1 MRFIF
6 TLIFCFIAIFNCYA
20 GGNDP
25 IYSASI
31 RKPMDEVYPALSRAL
46 EASGFYVIFEA
57 NIGKNLARNAEKWGE
72 DYNRNK
78 FEGVKSMVICSP
90 YYANQVLNLDPKM
103 MALCPLTVTTLYK
116 EGVTTV
122 LFERLTPTAA
132 GSPAEDVLWEVENTI
147 ISAIESVTTEES
159 K

>member
-1 MRFIF
+1 MR
-6 TLIFCFIAIFNCYA
+6 LIFSLAISLFVICNTYA
-20 GGNDP
+20 GGVDA
-25 IYSASI
+25 IYTASVQ
-31 RKPMDEVYPALSRAL
+31 KPMDEVYPELYKSL

-57 NIGKNLARNAEKWGE
+57 NIGKNLAHNAKKWGE
-72 DYNRNK
+72 EYNRNK
-78 FEGVKSMVICSP
+78 FEGVRSMVICNP

-116 EGVTTV
+116 EGKTTV

-147 ISAIESVTTEES
+147 ISAIESVTTKDGE
-159 K
+159 